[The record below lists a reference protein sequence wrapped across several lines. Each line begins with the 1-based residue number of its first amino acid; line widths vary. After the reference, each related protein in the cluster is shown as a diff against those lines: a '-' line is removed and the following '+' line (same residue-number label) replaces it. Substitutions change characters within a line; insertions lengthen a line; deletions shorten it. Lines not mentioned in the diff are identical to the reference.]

1 MHRLKIQVLAVLF
14 LAGVPALALPLL
26 AQQGATASSYTVKK
40 GDTLWDIARS
50 LLGDAFLWPEIYRLN
65 TGTIEDPHWIYPGE
79 TLRMPGAGPAA
90 LPASQASSPMVEG
103 PDSPS
108 RGRTF
113 RTTVFNPDMAKSAR
127 APRASLILRSRG
139 AAVRSGDFLASPFMW
154 VNGGPGDHGRVDL
167 SAESH
172 GIPMTLEQRPLQY
185 QEPLFVTIP
194 TGMQGNV
201 GERLLTYRLGAVVE
215 GQGQVVIPTGIV
227 QIVTASTDGVAQ
239 AHLIQQFEEVYT
251 GQGATALDTLN
262 IPANTFPQPVSSGLV
277 TRVVWLY
284 GDPVL
289 PVRGQFIVLAASSRD
304 GLMPGDQLS
313 LRRHHSSE
321 PDGVVRS
328 DEEVAVAQVTRVTR
342 WGVSAMVLEQQQ
354 VGIVLGM
361 RGIVTAKMP

>member
-1 MHRLKIQVLAVLF
+1 MHRLKIQVLAVLC
-14 LAGVPALALPLL
+14 LAGVPVLAFPLL
-26 AQQGATASSYTVKK
+26 AQQGDAASTYTVKK

-50 LLGDAFLWPEIYRLN
+50 LLGDPFLWPEIYRLN

-79 TLRMPGAGPAA
+79 TLRMPGAGPAVSSSQ
-90 LPASQASSPMVEG
+90 PASPMVEG
-103 PDSPS
+103 SDAPS

-113 RTTVFNPDMAKSAR
+113 RTTVFNPEMSKSAR

-139 AAVRSGDFLASPFMW
+139 AAVRPGDFLASPFMW
-154 VNGGPGDHGRVDL
+154 ANGGPGDHGRIDL

-201 GERLLTYRLGAVVE
+201 GERLLTYRLGATVV

-227 QIVTASTDGVAQ
+227 RLITASADGVAQ

-262 IPANTFPQPVSSGLV
+262 IPANTFPQPMASGLA
-277 TRVVWLY
+277 TSVVWLY

-289 PVRGQFIVLAASSRD
+289 PARGQYIVLAASSRD
-304 GLMPGDQLS
+304 GLVPGDQLS
-313 LRRHHSSE
+313 LRRPHSSE
-321 PDGVVRS
+321 AGGVVRS

-354 VGIVLGM
+354 VGIVEGM
-361 RGIVTAKMP
+361 RAIVTAKMP

>member
-1 MHRLKIQVLAVLF
+1 MHRLRIQVLAVLC
-14 LAGVPALALPLL
+14 LAGLPVLARPLL
-26 AQQGATASSYTVKK
+26 AQQGDAARTYTVKK
-40 GDTLWDIARS
+40 GDTLWDIAKS

-79 TLRMPGAGPAA
+79 TLRMPGAGSAA
-90 LPASQASSPMVEG
+90 LPASQPASPMVEG
-103 PDSPS
+103 PEAPS
-108 RGRTF
+108 TGRTF

-127 APRASLILRSRG
+127 EPRASLILRSRS

-154 VNGGPGDHGRVDL
+154 AKGGPGDHGRIDL

-194 TGMQGNV
+194 KGMQGNV
-201 GERLLTYRLGAVVE
+201 GERLLTYRLGAIVE

-227 QIVTASTDGVAQ
+227 RLISASVDGVAQ

-251 GQGATALDTLN
+251 GQGATVLDTLS
-262 IPANTFPQPVSSGLV
+262 IPPNTFPKPVASGL
-277 TRVVWLY
+277 TTSVVWLY

-289 PVRGQFIVLAASSRD
+289 PARGQYLVLAASAAD

-313 LRRHHSSE
+313 LRRPHSSE
-321 PDGVVRS
+321 AGGVVRS
-328 DEEVAVAQVTRVTR
+328 EEEVAVAQVTRVTR
-342 WGVSAMVLEQQQ
+342 WGVSALVLEQQQ
-354 VGIVLGM
+354 VGIVDGM
-361 RGIVTAKMP
+361 RATVTAKMP